1 MKHRRTHLVLLL
13 MGGLTFAQQTQA
25 PRLELKNQVFTVV
38 KVVKD
43 GKTTEE
49 LKASGGLQ
57 TPGQVGVL
65 RLTLKNVSKE
75 ALKNIRP
82 RQPLNSSQEYLAG
95 TASNSHPVEFSFDG
109 GETFAPEPLF
119 KTVSV
124 QENGKTV
131 MKKLQ
136 VKPSEYTDVRWNI
149 PELQPG
155 QTEVLDL
162 RYKVR

>member
-1 MKHRRTHLVLLL
+1 

-49 LKASGGLQ
+49 LKASGGMQ

-65 RLTLKNVSKE
+65 RLTLKNVSRE
-75 ALKNIRP
+75 VLKNIRP

-95 TASNSHPVEFSFDG
+95 TASTTYPAEFSFDG

-119 KTVSV
+119 KTVPV

-131 MKKLQ
+131 FKKVQ

-162 RYKVR
+162 KYKVR